1 MNNKIKAIIG
11 IVIIVVIG
19 VIGYLIYKNNS
30 EDKTEYTIT
39 NDSLKFKEEYESLN
53 GKDTGYK
60 QTYQTLDIKSYNP
73 MLYSNYN
80 EIFEI
85 LEKGTGIIYFGF
97 PECPWCRNLV
107 PVLVSSALE
116 SKVDK
121 IYYLNIKEDRN
132 TLTLTK
138 KGKIK
143 TEKQGNE
150 NYLKLVDIL
159 KDYLPVYD
167 GLNDETIKRIY
178 LPTVIFVK
186 DGKIIGVQESLES
199 YQKRVENNP
208 FDPMTEAEQ
217 KELSDIFK
225 GYYSKL
231 K

>member
-53 GKDTGYK
+53 DKDTGYN

-159 KDYLPVYD
+159 KNYLPVYD
-167 GLNDETIKRIY
+167 GLKDETIKRIY
-178 LPTVIFVK
+178 LPTVVFVK
-186 DGKIIGVQESLES
+186 DGKVIGVQESLES